1 MYTVLKQSHLTLVL
15 LAVVLFV
22 VLFYWMKTD
31 HINAQKSIF
40 KKILKHTHLT
50 ILLLGAL
57 LMWQMQVNPFSETSF
72 WVLEKI
78 GAFGAYI
85 MMVSIALNSD
95 KSKGM
100 QTLAFLGAFGWLAYI
115 GKLAISKQAIL
126 LIG

>member
-1 MYTVLKQSHLTLVL
+1 MYSILKHSHLTFVL

-40 KKILKHTHLT
+40 KKILKHIHFT

-57 LMWQMQVNPFSETSF
+57 LMWLMQINPFSEPGF
-72 WVLEKI
+72 WLLEKI

-85 MMVSIALNSD
+85 MMVSVALNSN

-115 GKLAISKQAIL
+115 AKLALSKQAIL